1 MDKYYVHMLTLRLF
15 LFIFKPF
22 FHQVIPDSS
31 TTLVLSLHHPQSHVR
46 EIAIKHLGDLLRGKE
61 VFNT

>member
-1 MDKYYVHMLTLRLF
+1 MWTNIFAYVGTTLL
-15 LFIFKPF
+15 LGF

-61 VFNT
+61 VF